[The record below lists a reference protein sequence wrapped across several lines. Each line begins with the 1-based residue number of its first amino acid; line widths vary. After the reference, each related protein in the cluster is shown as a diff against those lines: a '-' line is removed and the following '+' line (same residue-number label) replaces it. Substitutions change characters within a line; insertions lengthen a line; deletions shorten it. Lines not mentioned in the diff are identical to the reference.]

1 MVVGCLELTLTLS
14 ASESLKDKRSVVR
27 RTIDRVQH
35 RFHVAVAEVGLN
47 DVHDRALIGISAVA
61 NDSSFVNSILDKIVD
76 FVEDDLLGRA
86 EVTDTR
92 MELVH
97 F

>member
-1 MVVGCLELTLTLS
+1 MVVGCVELTLTLLAS
-14 ASESLKDKRSVVR
+14 ASLKDKRSVVR

-35 RFHVAVAEVGLN
+35 RFHVSIAEVGLN
-47 DVHDRALIGISAVA
+47 DAPDRALIGIAAVA
-61 NDSSFVNSILDKIVD
+61 NDATFVRSILDKIVD
-76 FVEDDLLGRA
+76 FIDDDLLGRA

-97 F
+97 L